1 MDKIPNEIDLKEVQ
15 LYEVISI
22 LHEVV
27 VRERPRRC
35 RNQVDFVNMI
45 DEREEQIIFEIRKRV
60 HSKEHADNAVE
71 FVKKMLRATY
81 LPL

>member
-1 MDKIPNEIDLKEVQ
+1 
-15 LYEVISI
+15 
-22 LHEVV
+22 
-27 VRERPRRC
+27 
-35 RNQVDFVNMI
+35 MI
-45 DEREEQIIFEIRKRV
+45 DEREEQIIFEIRKHI